1 MADGPRYR
9 VKFRRRREGKT
20 NYYYRKRLLMSG
32 IPRLVVRRSLKHM
45 VAQIVKAEMKGDNVI
60 LRADSNELKKKYGWK
75 YSTSN
80 TSSAYLVG
88 YLIGKKAIKAKVEE
102 AILDIG
108 IFRPIVNTKLFTV
121 LKGALDAGLE
131 IPHGENIFPSEDRIT
146 GKHVSDYA
154 SLLQSEDKEAYKK
167 QFSKLIKNG
176 VDPTKI
182 VQNFEA
188 TKKKIDTEVK

>member
-20 NYYYRKRLLMSG
+20 NYYYRKRLLMSES
-32 IPRLVVRRSLKHM
+32 PRLVVRRSLKH
-45 VAQIVKAEMKGDNVI
+45 VLAQIVIAEMKGDKIIV
-60 LRADSNELKKKYGWK
+60 RADSRELKKKYDWK

-80 TSSAYLVG
+80 TPSAYLVG

-108 IFRPIVNTKLFTV
+108 IFRPIANTKLFTV
-121 LKGALDAGLE
+121 LKGAIDAGLE

-146 GKHVSDYA
+146 GKHISDYA
-154 SLLQSEDKEAYKK
+154 TLLESEDKETYKK
-167 QFSKLIKNG
+167 QFSLQIKNKI
-176 VDPTKI
+176 DP
-182 VQNFEA
+182 
-188 TKKKIDTEVK
+188 KKIQDNFKQTKQKIEQAIK